1 MTYTAK
7 TFTIPTL
14 VGISDQSVEEHIKL
28 YQGYVKHFNL
38 IGETIKALET
48 SEGDHTYQISELTR
62 RLSFEYNGIKNHEY
76 YFKSLESGPKEINT
90 ESILY
95 TKIVATWGSFENW
108 LDHFKKVALTRGI
121 GWAMFSYDTQTDTLI
136 NHWVDEQHL
145 GQLLGVT
152 PILCL
157 DMWEHSYVAD
167 YHPSGKKQYVEDFFK
182 NLNWSII
189 EKNMQ

>member
-14 VGISDQSVEEHIKL
+14 VGISAQSVEEHIKL

-38 IGETIKALET
+38 INETIKTLEV
-48 SEGDHTYQISELTR
+48 SGEDHTYQISELTR
-62 RLSFEYNGIKNHEY
+62 RVSFEYNGIKNHEY
-76 YFKSLESGPKEINT
+76 YFESIEGGAQEINT
-90 ESILY
+90 QSALY
-95 TKIVATWGSFENW
+95 AKITSTWGSFKNW

-121 GWAMFSYDTQTDTLI
+121 GWAMLSYDKHTDTLI

-145 GQLLGVT
+145 GQLLGTT

-167 YHPSGKKQYVEDFFK
+167 YYPSGKKQYVEDFFK
-182 NLNWSII
+182 NLNWSVI
-189 EKNMQ
+189 EKNM